1 MNGNLAYQDERRE
14 ELIGG
19 TIVAMSPRP
28 SFNHNQVSSN
38 IYNLF
43 ANHLKRK
50 TCTPIADGTDL
61 FLDKDNQFIPDF
73 MIVCDRSK
81 IRHDGVHGAPDLVV
95 EVLSPSTTKNDRS
108 VKMDAYARCGVGEYW
123 LVNPADRSI
132 EVYRINGTE
141 FVLHEVYA
149 LRPDWELER
158 MSEDER
164 AELVTQFQCGLYDDL
179 DISLDDVF
187 SGLLP

>member
-28 SFNHNQVSSN
+28 SFNHNRISYN
-38 IYNLF
+38 ISRIFGNYL
-43 ANHLKRK
+43 HGKS
-50 TCTPIADGTDL
+50 CTPIADGTDL

-73 MIVCDRSK
+73 MVVCDRSK

-108 VKMDAYARCGVGEYW
+108 VKKDAYARCGVGEYW

-132 EVYRINGTE
+132 EVYRINGRE